1 MHIVK
6 KQAKHDNQN
15 ESAATMLQNA
25 VRTTDGSEHLLS
37 QNEVIVEEPVQ
48 FEYFE
53 PSAFCPAVDT

>member
-15 ESAATMLQNA
+15 ESVAIMLQNA
-25 VRTTDGSEHLLS
+25 VRTTAESEHLLS

-48 FEYFE
+48 FE
-53 PSAFCPAVDT
+53 